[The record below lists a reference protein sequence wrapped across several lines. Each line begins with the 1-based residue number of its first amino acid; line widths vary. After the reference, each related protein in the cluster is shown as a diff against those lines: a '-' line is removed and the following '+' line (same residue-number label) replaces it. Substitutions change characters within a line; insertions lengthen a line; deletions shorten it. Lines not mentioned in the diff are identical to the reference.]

1 MFSFVQQ
8 IEADP
13 VTKEEFKTLF
23 DLYFDDIRRYLY
35 YRCGDTTVSTDLA
48 QDTFMRIWEKQMI
61 LQPEKDTGLLYK
73 IAGDLFVS
81 HMRREKLRREAPEMI
96 RFEQRDSNP
105 EDEMQYGELR
115 EKYEKAL
122 VKLSEAQ
129 RIAFLMSRTEELS
142 YQEIA
147 TRLSISIKAV
157 EKRITGALSRLRK
170 ELRPDEP
177 G

>member
-1 MFSFVQQ
+1 
-8 IEADP
+8 
-13 VTKEEFKTLF
+13 VTKEEFKNLF
-23 DLYFDDIRRYLY
+23 DLYFEDIRRYLY

-48 QDTFMRIWEKQMI
+48 QDTFMRIWEKQMD
-61 LQPEKDTGLLYK
+61 LQAEKDVGLLYK
-73 IAGDLFVS
+73 ISGDLFVS
-81 HMRREKLRREAPEMI
+81 HMRREKLRRESPELI
-96 RFEQRDSNP
+96 RFEQRDSSP
-105 EDEMQYGELR
+105 EDELLYQELQ

-122 VKLSEAQ
+122 LKLSEAQ

-157 EKRITGALSRLRK
+157 EKRITGALYRLRK

>member
-1 MFSFVQQ
+1 M
-8 IEADP
+8 
-13 VTKEEFKTLF
+13 TKEVFKTLF

-35 YRCGDTTVSTDLA
+35 YRCGDTDISTDLA
-48 QDTFMRIWEKQMI
+48 QETFMRVWEKQMD
-61 LQPEKDTGLLYK
+61 LLPGKDTGLLYK
-73 IAGDLFVS
+73 IAGNLFVS
-81 HMRREKLRREAPEMI
+81 HMRREKLRREAPGLI

-105 EDEMQYGELR
+105 EDELQYKELQ

-122 VKLSEAQ
+122 AKLSKAQ

-147 TRLSISIKAV
+147 TRLSISVKAV

-170 ELRPDEP
+170 ELKN
-177 G
+177 